1 LNATVIKLPLAFM
14 LTGLVALAVS
24 VTWLVA
30 QPSILATYHY
40 NQYVIAL
47 THLMVL
53 GCICSMVMGAMYQ
66 LVPVALETRLHS
78 EILARWQFAFHLV
91 GFIGMVWMFRSW
103 NMKQVGHFAT
113 VLTIGVG
120 LFIFNIARTLWRV
133 PKWNVT
139 ATAVSAALCWITL
152 TVLAGLSIATT
163 KSLVNLNEGGAEGSA
178 GPLLGALRAFGGLTS
193 RFDAISAMH
202 AHAHLGGI
210 GFFTLLIVGI
220 SYKLIPMFTLSD
232 LQSHRRAGL
241 SVVLLNLA
249 LAGSFI
255 TILLRSPW
263 KLAFTLVALAALL
276 LYGLELMAILRAR
289 KRRALDW
296 GIRYFLTAVVILMVV
311 SLLAVVLSW
320 PGLPL
325 NAFTGQLENLY
336 GFLGFVGVITFAIMG
351 MLYKIIP
358 FLVWFGVYRIQIGRS
373 RVPALADMYSA
384 PLQMFGYWTFLGGL
398 LVISVGI
405 LRSSESVVRI
415 GSISFMLSV
424 AVLLLNIVK
433 ILSHAVRPRCGALA
447 TSPLRKVTIS

>member
-1 LNATVIKLPLAFM
+1 
-14 LTGLVALAVS
+14 
-24 VTWLVA
+24 
-30 QPSILATYHY
+30 
-40 NQYVIAL
+40 
-47 THLMVL
+47 
-53 GCICSMVMGAMYQ
+53 
-66 LVPVALETRLHS
+66 
-78 EILARWQFAFHLV
+78 
-91 GFIGMVWMFRSW
+91 
-103 NMKQVGHFAT
+103 
-113 VLTIGVG
+113 
-120 LFIFNIARTLWRV
+120 
-133 PKWNVT
+133 
-139 ATAVSAALCWITL
+139 
-152 TVLAGLSIATT
+152 
-163 KSLVNLNEGGAEGSA
+163 
-178 GPLLGALRAFGGLTS
+178 
-193 RFDAISAMH
+193 
-202 AHAHLGGI
+202 
-210 GFFTLLIVGI
+210 
-220 SYKLIPMFTLSD
+220 
-232 LQSHRRAGL
+232 
-241 SVVLLNLA
+241 
-249 LAGSFI
+249 
-255 TILLRSPW
+255 
-263 KLAFTLVALAALL
+263 
-276 LYGLELMAILRAR
+276 
-289 KRRALDW
+289 LDW